1 MQVTDTPNSPHA
13 HHGAKRNLRKLLA
26 TSVLLASIPAFLPS
40 FAGAT
45 GPAQKIDLWP
55 QTRSPQVSPEVESQ
69 VEALLKK
76 MTLEE
81 KVGQIMQPEIQSI
94 TPEEVKKYHIGS
106 VLNGGGSIPGRKEN
120 AGPDDWLAL
129 ADAFWEASMDTSDGG
144 VAIPVFWGT
153 DAVHGNG
160 NLTGATLFPHN
171 IGLGAT
177 NNPDLVRA
185 IGAATAREVRT
196 TGVEWVFAP
205 TLAVAQNDFWGRTYE
220 SYSEN
225 PATVQRFASAMVEG
239 LQGKVGSDD
248 FLAETRVLASA
259 KHFLA
264 DGGTFEGDDQGDAR
278 ISEKELVDIHNA
290 GYPAAIESGVQ
301 TIMASF
307 SEWNGEKHHGNQYIL
322 TDVLK
327 ERMGFDGLVVGDWN
341 GHGQVPGCT
350 NDSCPQAINAGID
363 LLMVTYDWK
372 NMIANTL
379 AQVKNGEIS
388 QARLDDA
395 VRRILRVKLRAG
407 LFDKKPSERALA
419 GDESVVGSK
428 QHRELARRAV
438 RESLVLLKNSNRLL
452 PLKPNQSILV
462 AGPGADSI
470 AMQSGGWS
478 VSWQGAGIPN
488 DKFPGATSIYAGIKK
503 AVESAGGSALLSEAG
518 NFSQK
523 PDVAIVAFGE
533 HPYAEGQGDLNTLE
547 FEPGN
552 KKSLALL
559 KKLRAQGIPVVSV
572 FLSGRPLW
580 VNPEINASDAFVAAW
595 LPGTEGDG
603 VADMLFADKNGSARH
618 DFTGRLSFSW
628 PGLPLQAKLNKHHAN
643 YKPLFQ
649 TGYGL
654 SLFSENQG
662 PKQLAENVPG
672 LIRGEPE
679 SYALYEGRPLQPWGI
694 QIDDFE
700 QNQMLS
706 GAFAKLPSGR
716 VTVVTTDKDVQE
728 DALTFQWQDTWL
740 AKLSLKHGG
749 PLDLSNYV
757 EEGVLSFDL
766 KVDDL
771 ANGDLALE
779 IQCGDNCERRV
790 ELTVPAR
797 SVEGEGWQRE
807 SYKLSCFVQEGDDFS
822 AINVPFSLRAG
833 GKGQVA
839 VANVR
844 LEKSAKA
851 ADQCPDYRTLSTT
864 PDTRHEYWSHGWW
877 NERFEQK
884 QQRLAEGNVDLL
896 MLGDSITQGWE
907 NEGKAVWEKFYADR
921 NAVNLGYGGDRTEN
935 LLWRLQNGELDGIKP
950 KAGVL
955 MIGTNNTGHRL
966 EDPELTA
973 AGIRAVLDELRQR
986 QPQMK
991 ILLLSIFPR
1000 DPKPGTPMRVVNL
1013 GINEIIER
1021 FADNEHIF
1029 YQEIYSEFL
1038 QEDGELTEEVMPD
1051 YLHLSENGYQIWAE
1065 AMEPVLSEL
1074 LVED

>member
-1 MQVTDTPNSPHA
+1 MTATRTPFKPIRA
-13 HHGAKRNLRKLLA
+13 LLA
-26 TSVLLASIPAFLPS
+26 AGIVLAGLPAVS
-40 FAGAT
+40 FAAASGH
-45 GPAQKIDLWP
+45 QLDLWP
-55 QTRSPQVSPEVESQ
+55 KTQSPAVKPEVEKQ

-76 MTLEE
+76 MTLEQ

-94 TPEEVKKYHIGS
+94 TPQQVKEYHIGS

-129 ADAFWEASMDTSDGG
+129 ADAYWEASMDTSDGG
-144 VAIPVFWGT
+144 PAIPVFWGT

-177 NNPDLVRA
+177 GNPELVRA
-185 IGAATAREVRT
+185 IGAATAEEVRT

-220 SYSEN
+220 SYSED
-225 PATVQRFASAMVEG
+225 PKVVKQFASAMVEG
-239 LQGKVGSDD
+239 LQGSVGSDE

-278 ISEKELVDIHNA
+278 ISEQELVQIHNA

-307 SEWNGEKHHGNQYIL
+307 SAWNGEKHHGNKYIL
-322 TDVLK
+322 TEVLK
-327 ERMGFDGLVVGDWN
+327 QRMGFDGLVVGDWN
-341 GHGQVPGCT
+341 GHGQVVGCT

-379 AQVKNGEIS
+379 EQVKSGEIS
-388 QARLDDA
+388 MARLDDA

-428 QHRELARRAV
+428 ENRELARRAV
-438 RESLVLLKNSNRLL
+438 RESLVLLKNRDGIL
-452 PLKPNQSILV
+452 PLNPDQNILV
-462 AGPGADSI
+462 TGPGADSI

-478 VSWQGAGIPN
+478 VSWQGAGITN
-488 DKFPGATSIYAGIKK
+488 DKFPGATSIYAGIRK
-503 AVESAGGSALLSEAG
+503 AVERAGGRATLSADG
-518 NFSQK
+518 DFTKK
-523 PDVAIVAFGE
+523 PDAAIVVFGE
-533 HPYAEGQGDLNTLE
+533 TPYAEGQGDRNTLE
-547 FEPGN
+547 FEAGH

-559 KKLRAQGIPVVSV
+559 KKLQEKNIPLVSV

-580 VNPEINASDAFVAAW
+580 VNPELNASDAFVAAW

-603 VADMLFADKNGSARH
+603 VADMLIADKGGKARH
-618 DFTGRLSFSW
+618 DFRGRLSFSW
-628 PGLPLQAKLNKHHAN
+628 PGLPLQAKLNAHHPD
-643 YKPLFQ
+643 YEPLFA

-654 SLFSENQG
+654 SLYDEVQG
-662 PKQLAENVPG
+662 PGKLAEDVPG
-672 LIRGEPE
+672 LMRGEPE
-679 SYALYEGRPLQPWGI
+679 SYALYRGRPLQPWGV
-694 QIDDFE
+694 QIEDFE
-700 QNQMLS
+700 KNQMLS

-716 VTVVTTDKDVQE
+716 VTVFTSDKDVQE
-728 DALTFQWQDTWL
+728 DALTFKWHDTWF
-740 AKLSLKHGG
+740 ARLSLKHGG
-749 PLDLSNYV
+749 PLDLSSYV
-757 EEGVLSFDL
+757 EEGVLSFDM

-771 ANGDLALE
+771 TGGDLALE
-779 IQCGDNCERRV
+779 VQCGENCERRV
-790 ELTVPAR
+790 ELSVPAR
-797 SVEGEGWQRE
+797 KNIGDGWTRE
-807 SYKLSCFVQEGDDFS
+807 SYKLSCFVYEGDDFS
-822 AINVPFSLRAG
+822 SVTSPFALRVG

-839 VANVR
+839 IANIQ
-844 LEKSAKA
+844 LDKSAEA
-851 ADQCPDYRTLSTT
+851 EDPCPDYRTLATT
-864 PDTRHEYWSHGWW
+864 PDIRHEHWARGWW
-877 NERFEQK
+877 DERFERNK
-884 QQRLAEGNVDLL
+884 KRLAEGNVDLL
-896 MLGDSITQGWE
+896 MIGDSITEGWE
-907 NEGKAVWEKFYADR
+907 NAGKKVWDEYYRDR

-935 LLWRLQNGELDGIKP
+935 LLWRLQNGELEGIKP
-950 KAGVL
+950 KAAVV

-966 EDPELTA
+966 EDPELTS
-973 AGIRAVLDELRQR
+973 AGIRAVLDEMRQR

-1000 DPKPGTPMRVVNL
+1000 DPEPGTPMRKVNL
-1013 GINEIIER
+1013 GINDIIEEY
-1021 FADNEHIF
+1021 ADGEHIF

-1038 QEDGELTEEVMPD
+1038 EEDGRLTKEIMPD
-1051 YLHLSENGYQIWAE
+1051 YLHLNEKGYRIWAE
-1065 AMEPVLSEL
+1065 TMEPSLSRL
-1074 LVED
+1074 MD

>member
-1 MQVTDTPNSPHA
+1 MNATVTRSISRKVNP
-13 HHGAKRNLRKLLA
+13 LRKLLA
-26 TSVLLASIPAFLPS
+26 ASILLASVPAVS
-40 FAGAT
+40 SAAE
-45 GPAQKIDLWP
+45 PAHNPDLWP
-55 QTRSPQVSPEVESQ
+55 QTKSPQVSPDVEKQ

-94 TPEEVKKYHIGS
+94 TPQEVKEYHIGS

-120 AGPDDWLAL
+120 AAPDDWLAL

-171 IGLGAT
+171 IGLGASG
-177 NNPDLVRA
+177 NPELVRA

-205 TLAVAQNDFWGRTYE
+205 TLAVAQNDLWGRTYE
-220 SYSEN
+220 SYSED
-225 PATVQRFASAMVEG
+225 PATVKRFASAMVEG
-239 LQGKVGSDD
+239 LQGRVGSND
-248 FLAETRVLASA
+248 FLSETRVLASA

-264 DGGTFEGDDQGDAR
+264 DGGTFKGDDQGDAR

-307 SEWNGEKHHGNQYIL
+307 SEWNGEKHHGNKYIL

-327 ERMGFDGLVVGDWN
+327 NRMGFDGLVVGDWN
-341 GHGQVPGCT
+341 GHGQVVGCT
-350 NDSCPQAINAGID
+350 NDNCPQAINAGID

-372 NMIANTL
+372 SMIANTL
-379 AQVKNGEIS
+379 AQVKSGEITE
-388 QARLDDA
+388 ARLDDA

-407 LFDKKPSERALA
+407 LFDKKPSQRALA
-419 GDESVVGSK
+419 GDESIVGNTE
-428 QHRELARRAV
+428 HRALARRAV
-438 RESLVLLKNSNRLL
+438 RESLVLLKNKNGIL
-452 PLKPNQSILV
+452 PLKPDQNILV

-478 VSWQGAGIPN
+478 VTWQGAGIPN
-488 DKFPGATSIYAGIKK
+488 EKFPGATSIYTGIKK
-503 AVESAGGSALLSEAG
+503 AVEAAGGSATLSEKG
-518 NFSQK
+518 DFQEK
-523 PDVAIVAFGE
+523 PDAAIVVFGE
-533 HPYAEGQGDLNTLE
+533 YPYAEGQGDLNTLE

-552 KKSLALL
+552 KKSLMLL
-559 KKLRAQGIPVVSV
+559 KKFKAQDIPVVSV

-603 VADMLFADKNGSARH
+603 VADMLIADSDGKARY

-628 PGLPLQAKLNKHHAN
+628 PGLPMQAKLNPYHEN
-643 YKPLFQ
+643 YKPLFAS
-649 TGYGL
+649 GYGL
-654 SLFSENQG
+654 SLSDKRGG

-672 LIRGEPE
+672 LMRGEPD
-679 SYALYEGRPLQPWGI
+679 SYALYEGRPLQPWGV

-716 VTVVTTDKDVQE
+716 VSVVTTDKDVQE
-728 DALTFQWQDTWL
+728 DALTFKWQDTWL
-740 AKLSLKHGG
+740 AKLSLRHGG
-749 PLDLSNYV
+749 PLDLSSYV
-757 EEGVLSFDL
+757 EDGVLSFDL

-771 ANGDLALE
+771 ANGDLVLE
-779 IQCGDNCERRV
+779 IQCGDTCERRV

-797 SVEGEGWQRE
+797 TAQGGGWQRE
-807 SYKLSCFVQEGDDFS
+807 SYKLSCFVQKGDDFS
-822 AINVPFSLRAG
+822 KISVPFALRAG

-851 ADQCPDYRTLSTT
+851 KDPCPDYRTLSTT
-864 PDTRHEYWSHGWW
+864 PETRHEYWAHGWW
-877 NERFEQK
+877 DERFQQK

-935 LLWRLQNGELDGIKP
+935 LLWRLQNGELDGIRP
-950 KAGVL
+950 KAGVV

-973 AGIRAVLDELRQR
+973 AGIRAVLNELRDR

-1000 DPKPGTPMRVVNL
+1000 DPKPGTPMREVNL
-1013 GINEIIER
+1013 GINEIIKGY
-1021 FADNEHIF
+1021 ADNEYIF

-1038 QEDGELTEEVMPD
+1038 QQDGELSADVMPD
-1051 YLHLSENGYQIWAE
+1051 YLHLSESGYQIWAE
-1065 AMEPVLSEL
+1065 AMEPTLSRL
-1074 LVED
+1074 LNE

>member
-1 MQVTDTPNSPHA
+1 MNVTVIRGISRKGNPLRQLLAASILLAAIPSASSAAEPT
-13 HHGAKRNLRKLLA
+13 RNL
-26 TSVLLASIPAFLPS
+26 
-40 FAGAT
+40 
-45 GPAQKIDLWP
+45 DLWP
-55 QTRSPQVSPEVESQ
+55 QTRSPQVSPSVERQ

-129 ADAFWEASMDTSDGG
+129 ADAFWEASMDTRDGG

-171 IGLGAT
+171 IGLGASG
-177 NNPDLVRA
+177 NPELVRA

-205 TLAVAQNDFWGRTYE
+205 TLAVAQNDLWGRTYE
-220 SYSEN
+220 SYSED
-225 PATVQRFASAMVEG
+225 PAVVRRFASAMVEG
-239 LQGKVGSDD
+239 LQGRVGSDE
-248 FLAETRVLASA
+248 FLSETRVLASA

-278 ISEKELVDIHNA
+278 ISEQELVDIHNA

-307 SEWNGEKHHGNQYIL
+307 SEWNGEKHHGNKYIL

-327 ERMGFDGLVVGDWN
+327 HRMGFDGLVVGDWN
-341 GHGQVPGCT
+341 GHGQVVGCT
-350 NDSCPQAINAGID
+350 NDNCPQAINAGID

-379 AQVKNGEIS
+379 AQVKSGEIPE
-388 QARLDDA
+388 ARLNDA

-419 GDESVVGSK
+419 GDERVVGSAE
-428 QHRELARRAV
+428 HRALARRAV
-438 RESLVLLKNSNRLL
+438 RESLVLLKNKKGIL
-452 PLKPNQSILV
+452 PLKPDQNILV
-462 AGPGADSI
+462 AGPGANSI

-488 DKFPGATSIYAGIKK
+488 EKFPGATSIYAGIKNAVK
-503 AVESAGGSALLSEAG
+503 AAGGNAVLSEHGDFA
-518 NFSQK
+518 NK
-523 PDVAIVAFGE
+523 PDAAIVVFGE
-533 HPYAEGQGDLNTLE
+533 YPYAEGQGDRNTLE

-559 KKLRAQGIPVVSV
+559 KKLKAQNIPVVSV

-603 VADMLFADKNGSARH
+603 VADMLIADSHGRARY

-628 PGLPLQAKLNKHHAN
+628 PGLPLQAKLNPHHDD
-643 YKPLFQ
+643 YKPLFAS
-649 TGYGL
+649 GYGL
-654 SLFSENQG
+654 SLADKKGG

-672 LIRGEPE
+672 LVRGEPE
-679 SYALYEGRPLQPWGI
+679 SYALYDGRPLQPWGI

-700 QNQMLS
+700 QNQLLS
-706 GAFAKLPSGR
+706 GAFARLPSGR
-716 VTVVTTDKDVQE
+716 VSVVTTDKDVQE
-728 DALTFQWQDTWL
+728 DALTFKWQDTWL
-740 AKLSLKHGG
+740 ARLSLKHGG

-779 IQCGDNCERRV
+779 VQCGDNCERRV

-797 SVEGEGWQRE
+797 KAQGEGWQRE
-807 SYKLSCFVQEGDDFS
+807 SYKLSCFVREGDDFS
-822 AINVPFSLRAG
+822 SISVPFALRAG

-844 LEKSAKA
+844 LEKSARAK
-851 ADQCPDYRTLSTT
+851 DQCPDYRTLSTT
-864 PDTRHEYWSHGWW
+864 PATRHEYWSQGWW
-877 NERFEQK
+877 DERFERNQR
-884 QQRLAEGNVDLL
+884 RLAEGGVDLL
-896 MLGDSITQGWE
+896 MLGDSITEGWE
-907 NEGKAVWEKFYADR
+907 REGKNVWEKYYADR

-935 LLWRLQNGELDGIKP
+935 LLWRLRNGELDGIRP
-950 KAGVL
+950 KAGVV

-973 AGIRAVLDELRQR
+973 AGIRAVLDELTAR

-1000 DPKPGTPMRVVNL
+1000 DPKPGTPMREVNL
-1013 GINEIIER
+1013 GINNIIKGY
-1021 FADNEHIF
+1021 ADNEQIF

-1038 QEDGELTEEVMPD
+1038 QPDGELTKEIMPD
-1051 YLHLSENGYQIWAE
+1051 YLHLSESGYQIWAE
-1065 AMEPVLSEL
+1065 AMEPTLSKL
-1074 LVED
+1074 LVQ

>member
-1 MQVTDTPNSPHA
+1 MKPLSTPADALRTILAAGLLSVTP
-13 HHGAKRNLRKLLA
+13 LA
-26 TSVLLASIPAFLPS
+26 IGDSET
-40 FAGAT
+40 T
-45 GPAQKIDLWP
+45 ERRIDLWP
-55 QTRSPQVSPEVESQ
+55 QTRSPEVAPALEKR
-69 VEALLKK
+69 VEALLKQ

-94 TPEEVKKYHIGS
+94 TPQEVKQYHIGS
-106 VLNGGGSIPGRKEN
+106 VLNGGGSVPGRKED
-120 AGPDDWLAL
+120 AGPDDWLVL

-144 VAIPVFWGT
+144 TAIPVFWGT

-177 NNPDLVRA
+177 HNPALVRA
-185 IGAATAREVRT
+185 IGAATAKEVRT

-220 SYSEN
+220 SYSED
-225 PATVQRFASAMVEG
+225 PLVVKRFASAMVEG
-239 LQGKVGSDD
+239 LQGSVGSDD
-248 FLAETRVLASA
+248 FLSETRVLASA

-278 ISEKELVDIHNA
+278 ISEQELVQIHNA

-307 SEWNGEKHHGNQYIL
+307 SEWNGVKHHGNKYIL

-379 AQVKNGEIS
+379 EQVKNGEIS
-388 QARLDDA
+388 MARLDDA

-419 GDESVVGSK
+419 GDERVVGNPE
-428 QHRELARRAV
+428 HRALARRAV
-438 RESLVLLKNSNRLL
+438 RESLVLLKNRDGVL
-452 PLKPNQSILV
+452 PLNPDQNILV

-478 VSWQGAGIPN
+478 VTWQGAGIPN
-488 DKFPGATSIYAGIKK
+488 EKFPGATSIFRGIQK
-503 AVESAGGSALLSEAG
+503 AVEVAGGKAILSEDG
-518 NFSQK
+518 SFDQK
-523 PDVAIVAFGE
+523 PDAAIVVFGE
-533 HPYAEGQGDLNTLE
+533 SPYAEGQGDRNTLE

-559 KKLRAQGIPVVSV
+559 KQLRAQDIPVVSV

-595 LPGTEGDG
+595 LPGSEGDG
-603 VADMLFADKNGSARH
+603 VADMLIADKDGKARH

-628 PGLPLQAKLNKHHAN
+628 PGLPLQGKLNTHHAG
-643 YKPLFQ
+643 YDPLFRF
-649 TGYGL
+649 GYGL
-654 SLFSENQG
+654 SLFSEQQG
-662 PKQLAENVPG
+662 PEKLAENVPG
-672 LIRGEPE
+672 LQQGEPE
-679 SYALYEGRPLQPWGI
+679 SYALYQGRPLQPWGI

-728 DALTFQWQDTWL
+728 DALTLKWQDTWL
-740 AKLSLKHGG
+740 ARLSLKHGE
-749 PLDLSNYV
+749 PLDLGSYV

-771 ANGDLALE
+771 AEADLAVE
-779 IQCGDNCERRV
+779 IQCGEGCERHV
-790 ELTVPAR
+790 NLTRQAR
-797 SVEGEGWQRE
+797 SNIGEGWKTE
-807 SYKLSCFVQEGDDFS
+807 SYRLSCFVREGDDLS
-822 AINVPFSLRAG
+822 SVTVPFSLRAG
-833 GKGQVA
+833 GKGQVS

-844 LEKSAKA
+844 LEKTGEAK
-851 ADQCPDYRTLSTT
+851 DHCPDYRKLSTT
-864 PDTRHEYWSHGWW
+864 PDTRYEYWAKGWW
-877 NERFEQK
+877 DERFERNLK
-884 QQRLAEGNVDLL
+884 RLEKGNVDLL
-896 MLGDSITQGWE
+896 MIGDSITEGWE
-907 NEGKAVWEKFYADR
+907 KAGKKVWDEYYADR

-935 LLWRLQNGELDGIKP
+935 LLWRLQNGELDGIQP
-950 KAGVL
+950 KAGVV
-955 MIGTNNTGHRL
+955 MIGTNNTGHRR
-966 EDPELTA
+966 EDPELVA
-973 AGIRAVLDELRQR
+973 AGVRAVLDELRDR

-1000 DPKPGTPMRVVNL
+1000 DPEPGTQMRKINLAVND
-1013 GINEIIER
+1013 IIEGY
-1021 FADNEHIF
+1021 ADGEHIF

-1038 QEDGELTEEVMPD
+1038 EKDGTLSESIMPD
-1051 YLHLSENGYQIWAE
+1051 YLHPNEAGYEIWAE
-1065 AMEPVLSEL
+1065 AMEPNLKKIL
-1074 LVED
+1074 N

>member
-1 MQVTDTPNSPHA
+1 MKSTDTPFKP
-13 HHGAKRNLRKLLA
+13 LRALLA
-26 TSVLLASIPAFLPS
+26 AGIVLAGLPALTTA
-40 FAGAT
+40 AGA
-45 GPAQKIDLWP
+45 GHQLDLWP
-55 QTRSPQVSPEVESQ
+55 ETRSPAVKPAVEAQ
-69 VEALLKK
+69 AEALLQR

-94 TPEEVKKYHIGS
+94 TPEEVTEYHIGS

-129 ADAFWEASMDTSDGG
+129 ADAYWEASMDTSDGG
-144 VAIPVFWGT
+144 TAIPVIWGT

-177 NNPDLVRA
+177 NNTQLVRA
-185 IGAATAREVRT
+185 IGATTAKEVRT

-220 SYSEN
+220 SYSEDPN
-225 PATVQRFASAMVEG
+225 IVKRFASAMVEG
-239 LQGKVGSDD
+239 LQGTVGSDD

-278 ISEKELVDIHNA
+278 ISEQELVQIHNA
-290 GYPAAIESGVQ
+290 GYPPAIQSGVQ

-307 SEWNGEKHHGNQYIL
+307 SEWNGEKHHGNHYIL

-327 ERMGFDGLVVGDWN
+327 KRMGFDGLVVGDWN

-372 NMIANTL
+372 NMIANTIE
-379 AQVKNGEIS
+379 QVKRGEIS
-388 QARLDDA
+388 EARLDDA

-407 LFDKKPSERALA
+407 LFDKKPSQRALA
-419 GDESVVGSK
+419 GDESVVGHAE
-428 QHRELARRAV
+428 HRALARSAV
-438 RESLVLLKNSNRLL
+438 RQSLVLLKNRDGLL
-452 PLKPNQSILV
+452 PLDPNQHILV

-488 DKFPGATSIYAGIKK
+488 EKFPGATSIYQGIKR
-503 AVESAGGSALLSEAG
+503 AVETAGGRATLSESG
-518 NFSQK
+518 NFAAK
-523 PDVAIVAFGE
+523 PDAAIVVFGE
-533 HPYAEGQGDLNTLE
+533 RPYAEGQGDLNTLE

-559 KKLRAQGIPVVSV
+559 KKFQSQNIPVVSV

-603 VADMLFADKNGSARH
+603 VADLLIADTQGKARY

-628 PGLPLQAKLNKHHAN
+628 PGLPLQAKLNAHHPD
-643 YKPLFQ
+643 YEPLFS

-654 SLFSENQG
+654 SLFSENAG
-662 PKQLAENVPG
+662 PAKLAENVPG
-672 LIRGEPE
+672 LMRGEPE
-679 SYALYEGRPLQPWGI
+679 RYALYDGRPLQPWAV

-706 GAFAKLPSGR
+706 GAYAKLPSGR
-716 VTVVTTDKDVQE
+716 VTVVTSDKDVQE

-740 AKLSLKHGG
+740 AKLSLKHGA
-749 PLDLSNYV
+749 PMDLSSYT
-757 EEGVLSFDL
+757 EKGVLSFDL

-771 ANGDLALE
+771 ENADLALE
-779 IQCGDNCERRV
+779 IQCGENCERHV
-790 ELTVPAR
+790 DLTVPAR
-797 SVEGEGWQRE
+797 KNIGKGWQRE
-807 SYKLSCFVQEGDDFS
+807 SYKLSCFVRGDDDLS
-822 AINVPFSLRAG
+822 EVTVPFALRAG
-833 GKGQVA
+833 GKGQVT
-839 VANVR
+839 VANVT
-844 LEKSAKA
+844 LEKSAEA
-851 ADQCPDYRTLSTT
+851 QDQCPDYRTLATT
-864 PDTRHEYWSHGWW
+864 PATRHEYWAKGWW
-877 NERFEQK
+877 DERFERNQK
-884 QQRLAEGNVDLL
+884 RLAEGNVDLL
-896 MLGDSITQGWE
+896 MLGDSITEGWE
-907 NEGKAVWEKFYADR
+907 NEGKTVWEKYYADR

-935 LLWRLQNGELDGIKP
+935 LLWRLQNGELDDIEP
-950 KAGVL
+950 KAAVL

-966 EDPELTA
+966 EAPELTA
-973 AGIRAVLDELRQR
+973 SGIRAVLDELRER

-1000 DPKPGTPMRVVNL
+1000 DPEPGTPMRQVNL
-1013 GINEIIER
+1013 GINDIIEEY
-1021 FADNEHIF
+1021 ANDEHIF

-1038 QEDGELTEEVMPD
+1038 EEDGRLSKDIMPD
-1051 YLHLSENGYQIWAE
+1051 YLHLNEKGYQIWAE
-1065 AMEPVLSEL
+1065 TMEPALSRL
-1074 LVED
+1074 IGPVKSK